1 MDISGLLE
9 IGAKMIQQND
19 DPATSGLDIG
29 GIAQALDTVLSGSGE
44 ETFDLASL
52 VQKAMDGGLEE
63 VVGTW
68 IGQGENAPIEPERV
82 GEIVDEKQIE
92 IFAEKLGI
100 GKESA
105 QKALAD
111 ALPVI
116 VDKATPPEG
125 GMLDDLLRQ
134 MGGLEGAM
142 NLFGKMFR

>member
-1 MDISGLLE
+1 MDISRLLE
-9 IGAKMIQQND
+9 IGAKMIRQND
-19 DPATSGLDIG
+19 DPATNDLDIG
-29 GIAQALDTVLSGSGE
+29 AITHALDTVLSGSDDQ
-44 ETFDLASL
+44 TFDLASL
-52 VQKAMDGGLEE
+52 VRKAMDGGLEE

-82 GEIVDEKQIE
+82 GEIVDEERIE

-142 NLFGKMFR
+142 NLFRKMFR